1 MLILHNIIFSTLMVR
16 YSSGEQEMDKDTLTR
31 NLKLVWRI
39 VVGISVLLPPEQVH
53 GPIIGSISV
62 SSNRLFF
69 KWVFRP
75 DYTGLKLQGCGPCGS
90 GFA

>member
-1 MLILHNIIFSTLMVR
+1 MPIHHNIIFFMFMVR

-53 GPIIGSISV
+53 GPIIGIKQV
-62 SSNRLFF
+62 SSNKLFLI
-69 KWVFRP
+69 FRP
-75 DYTGLKLQGCGPCGS
+75 WNQVS
-90 GFA
+90 FI